1 MSAQNQAVRRPKVQ
15 AQPGQI
21 TRQQQKQARSIRQR
35 PQVNGALRSAC
46 LVLFLITTAMTIFFL
61 IRSGM
66 AAESA
71 YALNQIKSKA
81 NVLESDNA
89 RLRLDIAQ
97 LKSPERIQAIAVQE
111 LGMIMPD
118 KFFFSTKNK

>member
-1 MSAQNQAVRRPKVQ
+1 MSARNQAVRRPKVQ
-15 AQPGQI
+15 VQPRQV
-21 TRQQQKQARSIRQR
+21 TRSQQKQARSVKQR
-35 PQVNGALRSAC
+35 PQVNGALRSTC
-46 LVLFLITTAMTIFFL
+46 LVLFIITTAMTIFFL

-66 AAESA
+66 AAENA

-81 NVLESDNA
+81 SVLEAENA
-89 RLRLDIAQ
+89 RLHLDIAQ

-118 KFFFSTKNK
+118 KFFFSAKK

>member
-1 MSAQNQAVRRPKVQ
+1 MSAQNQAVRRPRVQ
-15 AQPGQI
+15 AQPRQI
-21 TRQQQKQARSIRQR
+21 TIPQQKQARNVRQR
-35 PQVNGALRSAC
+35 PQVNGALRSTC
-46 LVLFLITTAMTIFFL
+46 LVLFIITAAMTIFFL

-66 AAESA
+66 AAERA

-81 NVLESDNA
+81 SVLESENA
-89 RLRLDIAQ
+89 RLHLDIAQ
-97 LKSPERIQAIAVQE
+97 LKSPERIRAIAVQD